1 MTETSLLLTMLKY
14 SVRPPGTTTEKSW
27 AKADGAARR
36 RAVSKNIIFFIFNFL
51 CGFVKRVVVIVYIKT
66 ICKDTNIFLNGGRKF
81 TM

>member
-1 MTETSLLLTMLKY
+1 MKK
-14 SVRPPGTTTEKSW
+14 EKFC

-36 RAVSKNIIFFIFNFL
+36 RAVSKNIIFFIFL

-66 ICKDTNIFLNGGRKF
+66 ICKDTKNFSNREMKF